1 MVVSRIQKQNIYLL
15 TKPKVMWRRLMI
27 RRTFS
32 FLIVFTIL
40 FLVSSPVT
48 AQSYSFQLTK
58 ENVDAYWN
66 SDGNLSLVYN
76 FVFANNP
83 SGHIIDYVDLGLPN
97 SNYSESDITASV
109 NGNPV
114 YDISS
119 SGYQGKGCCGVAIG
133 LGQYAINPGG
143 TGTVQAQV
151 NNITGVLHIDSQD
164 SNYASAV
171 FDPTYFGSDY
181 VTGKTDLTVTL
192 HLPPGVKPEEP
203 KWHAAPNGFPASPIT
218 ALDDQG
224 RIIYTW
230 ENANANGYTQYE
242 FGASFPK
249 SYVPAGAIVT
259 VNPFAGIGKFL
270 SGAILPILCIG
281 GFIAIVVA
289 GITSGSRRKQQ
300 YLPPKISIEGHGIKR
315 GLTAVEAAILLE
327 QPLDKI
333 LTMILFSAI
342 KKNAAEVVTKDPFEI
357 KVNQP
362 IPADL
367 QPYEKDF
374 LDAFQKPDVERRKEL
389 HTMVVNLV
397 KNVSEK
403 MKGFSRQE
411 TIAYYTDI
419 TKRAW
424 DQVAAAN
431 TPELKSEKYEEVMD
445 WTMLDK
451 NYDGRTQDVFR
462 NMPIFIP
469 TWWGHY
475 DPGFGKVAAQP
486 AGVPV
491 STGGGKLS
499 VPGANFAAS
508 LATGVQT
515 FSNKVVG
522 NVGEFTQS
530 ITKVTNPP
538 PKPATST
545 YRSGGGGGHFSCACA
560 CACAGCACACAGG
573 GR

>member
-1 MVVSRIQKQNIYLL
+1 
-15 TKPKVMWRRLMI
+15 MI
-27 RRTFS
+27 RRIFS
-32 FLIVFTIL
+32 FLIVFTL
-40 FLVSSPVT
+40 VLLVSSPVK
-48 AQSYSFQLTK
+48 AQSYSFQLPKLT
-58 ENVDAYWN
+58 VDAFWN
-66 SDGNLSLVYN
+66 SDGSLSLDYT
-76 FVFANNP
+76 FVFINNP

-97 SNYSESDITASV
+97 NNYSDSNITASV

-119 SGYQGKGCCGVAIG
+119 SGFQGQGTDGVAIG
-133 LGQYAINPGG
+133 LGQYSINPGS
-143 TGTVQAQV
+143 TGTFQAHIE
-151 NNITGVLHIDSQD
+151 NISGVLRKDSQD
-164 SNYASAV
+164 SRYASAV
-171 FDPTYFGSDY
+171 FDPAYFVSSI
-181 VTGKTDLTVTL
+181 VSGKTDLVVTF
-192 HLPPGVKPEEP
+192 HLPPGVKSEEP
-203 KWHAAPNGFPASPIT
+203 KWHAAPNGFPSSPIT
-218 ALDDQG
+218 AVDDQG

-230 ENANANGYTQYE
+230 ENTNANGYTQYE

-249 SYVPAGAIVT
+249 SYVPAGVIVT
-259 VNPFAGIGKFL
+259 ANPFAGIGKFL
-270 SGAILPILCIG
+270 SGALLPILCIG
-281 GFIAIVVA
+281 GFLAIVVA
-289 GITSGSRRKQQ
+289 GFTSDRRRKQQ

-342 KKNAAEVVTKDPFEI
+342 KKNAAEVVTRDPFEI
-357 KVNQP
+357 KVIQP
-362 IPADL
+362 IPEDL
-367 QPYEKDF
+367 QSYEKDF
-374 LDAFQKPDVERRKEL
+374 LNAFQKTGIERRKDL
-389 HTMVVNLV
+389 RDMVVNLV

-424 DQVAAAN
+424 EQVEAAN
-431 TPELKSEKYEEVMD
+431 TPDVKSQKYEEVMD

-451 NYDGRTQDVFR
+451 NYGDRTQDVFR
-462 NMPIFIP
+462 NMPVFIP

-475 DPGFGKVAAQP
+475 DPGFGRVTATPSAMP
-486 AGVPV
+486 A
-491 STGGGKLS
+491 SIGGGKSSL
-499 VPGANFAAS
+499 PGANFAAS

-515 FSNKVVG
+515 FSNKVIG

-530 ITKVTNPP
+530 ITSVTNPA
-538 PKPATST
+538 PKVSSST
-545 YRSGGGGGHFSCACA
+545 RGGGGLGGGGHSCACA